1 MIYTEIPLLE
11 SIKEHILNPII
22 TLLFAAALLYFLWGV
37 FQMIRGGDSEDAR
50 ALGREHMIW
59 GVVGLF
65 IMVAVYGILNI
76 VCNTIGCN

>member
-1 MIYTEIPLLE
+1 MTPIPLLE
-11 SIKEHILNPII
+11 SIKIHILNPII
-22 TLLFAAALLYFLWGV
+22 TLLFAAALVMFLWGV
-37 FQMIRGGDSEDAR
+37 FQMFSGGDSDDAR
-50 ALGREHMIW
+50 MVGRQHMIW